1 MCGING
7 YIKFKQES
15 EETLA
20 ANINAMNDLII
31 HRGPDEDGVFV
42 ESNKP
47 YSIAMGMRRLSIIDL
62 SSGKQPIFSDDKQV
76 VIVFNGEI
84 YNYRELKTKLINEGV
99 TFTTT
104 SDTEV
109 ILKLYE
115 KYGVDSFKELDGMFG
130 FSIYDKRINKLY
142 IARDFF
148 GEKPLY
154 YYKNEE
160 HFVWASELKSVVNF
174 IKTKPAIN
182 SIGLNLYFRLTYIP
196 APYTIYENIH
206 KLKQNHFIEF
216 DLNTNAFTIKTIEQ
230 EVKSS
235 DKKEDVS
242 LEEAKKTTKELVYE
256 SVISRSVS
264 DVPIG
269 TFLSGGV
276 DSSVVSLCLSQHS
289 QNPIDTFS
297 IGFEKK
303 SYDET
308 DKSRVVAKLINSNHH
323 EFIINEKDLTDDVN
337 KILLNFDEPF
347 SDSSS
352 LPTYLVSNRTKEHV
366 KVALTGDGGDEVFGG
381 YNKYYI
387 GKLNTNYTNLVP
399 KGVHNFIKRT
409 TTPLLKTSNDNRGRR
424 FQIKRLLNSIDYSG
438 SDYYWD
444 ILSLGYQKDALNDFL
459 LPKYINQDLFSIYKQ
474 DTGIE
479 HPKTLSDFRFID
491 KVTSLEGDM
500 LVKVDR
506 TSMLNSLECRAPFL
520 NKKIWNY
527 TNQLPENYLMK
538 GWDKKFILKEAFRD
552 QFPKDFLDK
561 SKSGFG
567 APVGDWLKAGLKPEL
582 ESYIS
587 EKELID
593 QDIFHVD
600 NMINLV
606 KNHISGKEDNTFK
619 VWTFYCFQKWYYNTY
634 EKI

>member
-7 YIKFKQES
+7 YIKFKRES
-15 EETLA
+15 EAQLKA
-20 ANINAMNDLII
+20 DMNKMNDLIF
-31 HRGPDEDGVFV
+31 HRGPDEDGVFC
-42 ESNKP
+42 ESND
-47 YSIAMGMRRLSIIDL
+47 SHSVAMAMRRLSIIDL
-62 SSGKQPIFSDDKQV
+62 SSGKQPIFSDDKNI

-84 YNYRELKTKLINEGV
+84 YNYQKLKAKLVKLGV
-99 TFTTT
+99 TFSTT

-115 KYGVDSFKELDGMFG
+115 KFGVESFKELDGMFG
-130 FSIYDKRINKLY
+130 FSIYDKNKNKLY

-154 YYKNEE
+154 YHKSDNE
-160 HFVWASELKSVVNF
+160 FIWASELKSLVNV
-174 IKTKPAIN
+174 IDKKPAIN
-182 SIGLNLYFRLTYIP
+182 SKGLNLYFRLTYIP
-196 APYTIYENIH
+196 APYTIYEDIH
-206 KLKQNHFIEF
+206 KLKPNHFIEYNF
-216 DLNTNAFTIKTIEQ
+216 DNHSFKINKIE
-230 EVKSS
+230 EETKSNVTKS
-235 DKKEDVS
+235 DVS
-242 LEEAKKTTKELVYE
+242 FDEAKRDVKDLMYE
-256 SVISRSVS
+256 SVTSRAVS

-276 DSSVVSLCLSQHS
+276 DSSVVSLCLSQFAS
-289 QNPIDTFS
+289 TPIDTFS

-303 SYDET
+303 SYDES

-323 EFIINEKDLTDDVN
+323 EFIINEKDLAEDVN

-352 LPTYLVSNRTKEHV
+352 LPTYLVSNRTKDYV

-387 GKLNTNYTNLVP
+387 GKLNTKYTNIVP
-399 KGVHNFIKRT
+399 KGLHSLVKNVT
-409 TTPLLKTSNDNRGRR
+409 SPLLKTSSDKRGKR
-424 FQIKRLLNSIDYSG
+424 FKIKRLLNSIDYKG
-438 SDYYWD
+438 DEYYWD
-444 ILSLGYQKDALNDFL
+444 ILSLGNQKNALGDFL
-459 LPKYINQDLFSIYKQ
+459 LPKYLNEDLFDVYKN

-479 HPKTLSDFRFID
+479 HPKSLTDFRLID

-527 TNQLPENYLMK
+527 TNTLPEDYLMK
-538 GWDKKFILKEAFRD
+538 GWNKKYILKEAFRD
-552 QFPKDFLDK
+552 QFPQDFLDK

-567 APVGDWLKAGLKPEL
+567 APVGDWLKGSLKNEL
-582 ESYIS
+582 ETYIN
-587 EKELID
+587 EKELVD
-593 QDIFHVD
+593 QNIFHAD
-600 NMINLV
+600 NIITLV
-606 KNHISGKEDNTFK
+606 QNHISGKEDNTFK
-619 VWTFYCFQKWYYNTY
+619 VWTYYCFQKWYYNTY
-634 EKI
+634 KSL